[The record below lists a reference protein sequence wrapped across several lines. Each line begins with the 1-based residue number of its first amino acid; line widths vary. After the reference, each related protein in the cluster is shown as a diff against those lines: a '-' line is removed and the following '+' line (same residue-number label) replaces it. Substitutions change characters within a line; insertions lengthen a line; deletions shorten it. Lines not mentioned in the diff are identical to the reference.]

1 MEINKTINGNVVTL
15 EINGR
20 LDTNTAPNLEACIAE
35 VNEGMDLVLNL
46 ANLEYVSS
54 AGLRVLLLIQKRVGS
69 TLNSFVLENVCEDV
83 KEVLDMTGFSSI
95 LNIK

>member
-20 LDTNTAPNLEACIAE
+20 LDTNTSPNLEASIAE
-35 VNEGMDLVLNL
+35 VGEGMDLVLNL

-95 LNIK
+95 LNIR